1 MYRNMAKYASSYW
14 TDEMLLDLIQ
24 RKDDRAAFAELYDR
38 YWKFLIDMAGKRT
51 LSIEAAEEI
60 VQDVFVDFFIR
71 RKDIQA
77 DSLEAYLRTAVKYQI
92 YKTYRSQQVHES
104 YVNTAIAVGQ
114 LSPLRPDT
122 VLETKQLK
130 EDIHRATEKM
140 PVPCREVFLLSR
152 VEQLSNQSIANRL
165 DISLAMVR
173 KHVTKSMNIMRSEFK
188 DYQINLPAVILFI
201 FFGNTL

>member
-1 MYRNMAKYASSYW
+1 MARYASPYW

-24 RKDDRAAFAELYDR
+24 QKDDRAAFAELYNR
-38 YWKFLIDMAGKRT
+38 YWKTLINMAGKRR

-71 RKDIQA
+71 RKDIKA
-77 DSLEAYLRTAVKYQI
+77 HCPEAYLRTAVKYQI

-104 YVNTAIAVGQ
+104 YVNKTIAVGQ

-122 VLETKQLK
+122 ALETKQLR
-130 EDIHRATEKM
+130 EDIYRATEKM
-140 PVPCREVFLLSR
+140 PIPCREVFMLSR
-152 VEQLSNQSIANRL
+152 VEQLSNQDIANKL

-188 DYQINLPAVILFI
+188 DYQIDVLSFVLFI
-201 FFGNTL
+201 FIL